1 VSRFPDKYVIGLT
14 GNIAVGKSLVRQ
26 MGQHLGAYP
35 IDADAL
41 VHQAMAPGAPAY
53 KPIVDMFGQ
62 FILNPDKSINRA
74 ALGQIVFANP
84 VALQRLEAV
93 THPVVRQAISA
104 LIQRAKQKVVIVEA
118 IKLLEGELINVVDE
132 VWVVNAKAETQY
144 RRLLSKRGMTP
155 DEAKKRILAQ
165 NSQNDK
171 LKLANVVIENDSDVE
186 QTWKQVQTAWN
197 NIVNQFLNKVS
208 TGTMQAV
215 SVTNTSDTSQV
226 ATQPLLVAPPQT
238 PTTVSMTPTPAV
250 AVVPPQPVQSPMQR
264 VQQPVQQA
272 AAVPVSSA
280 PVAQATSG
288 INVTI
293 RRGMPG
299 NAEKIAAFVT
309 AHGGKAVSRMDV
321 MLSFGQKSYLLAQ
334 SPNEDIVGLMGWQ
347 VENLITR
354 CDELVLRPGT
364 PAKLVIDSFIVSVE
378 EFSRE
383 LESEVSYIFLPLTT
397 TREIAEGFKSNNYLP
412 IAINQIEVLAWRE
425 AVMDA
430 ASNGMA
436 ILEKR
441 LRKDR
446 VLKPI

>member
-1 VSRFPDKYVIGLT
+1 MSRFPDKYVIGLT

-226 ATQPLLVAPPQT
+226 ATQPLPVAPPQT
-238 PTTVSMTPTPAV
+238 PTTVSMTPAPAV
-250 AVVPPQPVQSPMQR
+250 AVAPPQPVQPPMQR

-280 PVAQATSG
+280 PVAQASSG

>member
-1 VSRFPDKYVIGLT
+1 MSRFPDKYVIGLT

-62 FILNPDKSINRA
+62 FILNPDKSINRTV
-74 ALGQIVFANP
+74 LGQIVFGNP
-84 VALQRLEAV
+84 VALQRLESV

-104 LIQRAKQKVVIVEA
+104 LIQRAKQKVIIVEA

-165 NSQNDK
+165 NAQTDK
-171 LKLANVVIENDSDVE
+171 LKQANVVIENDGDVE
-186 QTWKQVQTAWN
+186 QTWKQVQVAWN
-197 NIVNQFLNKVS
+197 NIVNRFLNKVS
-208 TGTMQAV
+208 TQSMPVVAV
-215 SVTNTSDTSQV
+215 THTSDTSQV
-226 ATQPLLVAPPQT
+226 VKQGPPPPSAPNA
-238 PTTVSMTPTPAV
+238 PA
-250 AVVPPQPVQSPMQR
+250 APAA
-264 VQQPVQQA
+264 QPVQQA
-272 AAVPVSSA
+272 PTMAAAAAAPAPSTTVAPTA
-280 PVAQATSG
+280 PVGQPAASH
-288 INVTI
+288 NVHV

-299 NAEKIAAFVT
+299 NAEKIAAFIT
-309 AHGGKAVSRMDV
+309 AHAGRNTTRMDI
-321 MLSFGQKSYLLAQ
+321 MLSFGQKSYLIAQ
-334 SPNEDIVGLMGWQ
+334 DSDEQIVGLMGWQ

-354 CDELVLRPGT
+354 CDELVMRPGA
-364 PAKLVIDSFIVSVE
+364 PIKAVVDSFIASVE

-383 LESEVSYIFLPLTT
+383 LESEVCYIFLPLST
-397 TREIAEGFKSNNYLP
+397 TRDIAEAFKANSYMP
-412 IAINQIEVLAWRE
+412 VAINQIEVLAWRE

-430 ASNGMA
+430 TNNGLA

-446 VLKPI
+446 ILTPI

>member
-1 VSRFPDKYVIGLT
+1 
-14 GNIAVGKSLVRQ
+14 
-26 MGQHLGAYP
+26 
-35 IDADAL
+35 
-41 VHQAMAPGAPAY
+41 
-53 KPIVDMFGQ
+53 
-62 FILNPDKSINRA
+62 
-74 ALGQIVFANP
+74 
-84 VALQRLEAV
+84 
-93 THPVVRQAISA
+93 
-104 LIQRAKQKVVIVEA
+104 
-118 IKLLEGELINVVDE
+118 
-132 VWVVNAKAETQY
+132 
-144 RRLLSKRGMTP
+144 
-155 DEAKKRILAQ
+155 
-165 NSQNDK
+165 
-171 LKLANVVIENDSDVE
+171 
-186 QTWKQVQTAWN
+186 
-197 NIVNQFLNKVS
+197 
-208 TGTMQAV
+208 
-215 SVTNTSDTSQV
+215 
-226 ATQPLLVAPPQT
+226 
-238 PTTVSMTPTPAV
+238 
-250 AVVPPQPVQSPMQR
+250 MQR

-280 PVAQATSG
+280 PVAQASSG

>member
-1 VSRFPDKYVIGLT
+1 MSRFPDKYVIGLT

-250 AVVPPQPVQSPMQR
+250 AVAPPQPVQPPMQR

-280 PVAQATSG
+280 PVAQASSG